1 MASSHLETGV
11 VSIPLPLFTKDAG
24 EPEILTSTIPT
35 MAQAAAPDTTQVSF
49 HLDRKTF
56 DDFQSARDQ
65 WEASPGGA
73 PDVGWLLAFALQ
85 TTDPIQTVEIAD
97 EMALDYLR
105 NRISLP

>member
-1 MASSHLETGV
+1 MAEAS
-11 VSIPLPLFTKDAG
+11 
-24 EPEILTSTIPT
+24 
-35 MAQAAAPDTTQVSF
+35 APDMIQVTLD
-49 HLDRKTF
+49 LDRKTF
-56 DDFQSARDQ
+56 DDFRHARDQ
-65 WEASPGGA
+65 WEASLGIA